1 MMVALQTLDLTV
13 WSNLKLYNLQKTADY
28 HSAIVYTY
36 YSSSCGFHMKLLY
49 YGQLMNDRILLC
61 FRFMN
66 KF

>member
-13 WSNLKLYNLQKTADY
+13 WSVKLYNLQKTADY

-36 YSSSCGFHMKLLY
+36 YSSSCGFHMKL
-49 YGQLMNDRILLC
+49 MNDRILLC